1 MVCNDFG
8 HRGPVLECPLGVQRP
23 LGPCDDGGFL
33 VGHGVKVLKSVR
45 NVFSV
50 DLGIE
55 EKLAGDV
62 EIHRVCEG
70 LLSQELTDVRLE
82 VY

>member
-1 MVCNDFG
+1 
-8 HRGPVLECPLGVQRP
+8 
-23 LGPCDDGGFL
+23 
-33 VGHGVKVLKSVR
+33 VKVLKSVR